1 MSPCIRS
8 IAPLAVLTVAASGS
22 LAQTRTDRAAG
33 GPSPAA
39 VRGAAASIDPATFRA
54 RAAVIADDSMQGRD
68 NPSPGLDR
76 TAVWVADEFRRI
88 GLRPAGDGGTYIQR
102 YRVRRTRLD
111 TSSTV
116 AATLGGT
123 SVTWRLGRDLALL
136 GGRPV
141 RADGAL
147 PLVLLTGLPT
157 DSARPFGDVTVR
169 GAAVIHV
176 LTPEQMAGPA
186 VNQTIRQGLAE
197 GAAAWIAVVDLPDAR
212 WAGWLRRGLQAEQW
226 DVVGA
231 RSAFDAGSAPVF
243 AVRDST
249 AATLLAA
256 AGADLAA
263 LRAPAGQG
271 IRALQGAQLA
281 LDVRPVVM
289 AEPALPNVVGVLEGS
304 DARRRT
310 EAVVVV
316 AHMDHV
322 GVTAGGRCPAM
333 GADSICN
340 GANDN
345 ASGTVAIVELAEAYA
360 ALRPRPARSLVFL
373 AVSGEERG
381 LFGSSYYSY
390 HPSVPLD
397 RTVAALALDEIAR
410 NTPDTMVVVGKGFS
424 SLGQGVDAVVG
435 AHPELGLLAL
445 DDLWPDQDYFR
456 RSDHFAFARRGVPA
470 VVFYAGSNAQAHR
483 PDDSV
488 DTADWE
494 KAARI
499 ARVAFYLGLD
509 VANADARPTWDPAAR
524 ERYMDPVP

>member
-1 MSPCIRS
+1 M
-8 IAPLAVLTVAASGS
+8 
-22 LAQTRTDRAAG
+22 
-33 GPSPAA
+33 
-39 VRGAAASIDPATFRA
+39 
-54 RAAVIADDSMQGRD
+54 
-68 NPSPGLDR
+68 
-76 TAVWVADEFRRI
+76 WVADEFRRI
-88 GLRPAGDGGTYIQR
+88 GLRPAGDRGTFVQH
-102 YRVRRTRLD
+102 YRVRRSRFD

-116 AATLGGT
+116 TATMGGT

-136 GGRPV
+136 GGRP
-141 RADGAL
+141 AAGDPAL
-147 PLVLLTGLPT
+147 PLVLLAGLPT
-157 DSARPFGDVTVR
+157 DSARPFGDVTIR

-176 LTPEQMAGPA
+176 LTPEQMAGPG
-186 VNQTIRQGLAE
+186 VSRTILQGLAQ
-197 GAAAWIAVVDLPDAR
+197 GAAAWIAVVDLPGAR

-231 RSAFDAGSAPVF
+231 RSAFDAGTTPVF
-243 AVRDST
+243 AVRDS
-249 AATLLAA
+249 AAAALLAA
-256 AGADLAA
+256 AGEDLAA
-263 LRAPAGQG
+263 LHAPAGQG
-271 IRALQGAQLA
+271 IRALAGARLTF
-281 LDVRPVVM
+281 DVRPAVLG
-289 AEPALPNVVGVLEGS
+289 EPELPNVVGILEGS
-304 DARRRT
+304 DPRRRA
-310 EAVVVV
+310 EAVILV

-322 GVTAGGRCPAM
+322 GVTAGGRCQAM
-333 GADSICN
+333 GSDSICN

-345 ASGTVAIVELAEAYA
+345 ASGTVAIVELAEAYT

-390 HPSVPLD
+390 HPSVPLE

-424 SLGQGVDAVVG
+424 SLGQGVDAVMG

-445 DDLWPDQDYFR
+445 DDLWPDQNYFL

-470 VVFYAGSNAQAHR
+470 VVLYGGSSAQAHR
-483 PDDSV
+483 PDDGV

-509 VANADARPTWDPAAR
+509 IANAAERPTWDPAAR
-524 ERYMDPVP
+524 ERFADRAGP